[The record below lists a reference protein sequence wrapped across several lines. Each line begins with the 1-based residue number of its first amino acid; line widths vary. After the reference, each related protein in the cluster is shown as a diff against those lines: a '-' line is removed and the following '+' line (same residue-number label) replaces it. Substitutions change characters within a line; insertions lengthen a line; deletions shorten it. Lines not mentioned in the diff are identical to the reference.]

1 MTVLREGNRGPD
13 VGELHRQ
20 LGEAGYPVDAEEVER
35 QSYGPST
42 VIAVRALQVAARLDA
57 DGVYGPATARVL
69 LPQDRESFTA
79 PGWRCRTEGLSSDVA
94 AVLEWLRGWIGV
106 VEEPPRSNRGP
117 RIDALWPRGSTL
129 GQPWCAALVSRA
141 MERAPNSRLRKFLGS
156 VYKIREAAQAGGFL
170 VKQPRP
176 GDIAGYVHV
185 VRDDAGKV
193 ISMPGHVG
201 VVCHVEAGQVHV
213 IEGNAR
219 DACRGTVSDGSRWQW
234 YARAIP
240 LV

>member
-1 MTVLREGNRGPD
+1 MTVLREGDCGAA

-20 LGEAGYPVDAEEVER
+20 LGEAGYPVAAEEVER
-35 QSYGPST
+35 QAYGPST
-42 VIAVRALQVAARLDA
+42 VAAVRALQITV
-57 DGVYGPATARVL
+57 DGEVGSETRRAL

-79 PGWRCRTEGLSSDVA
+79 PGWRCRAEGLSTDVA

-106 VEEPPRSNRGP
+106 VESPPRSNRGP

-141 MERAPNSRLRKFLGS
+141 MECAEDNRLRKFLGS
-156 VYKIREAAQAGGFL
+156 AYKIREAATAGGFL

-176 GDIAGYVHV
+176 GDICGYVHV
-185 VRDDAGKV
+185 VRDETGKV

-219 DACRGTVSDGSRWQW
+219 DACRGSVSDGSRWQW
-234 YARAIP
+234 YARPIA
-240 LV
+240 LL